1 MTTEHTCIHENTL
14 NEQNIEIAQLKTRIE
29 YKHERIDELKTS
41 LNELSKK
48 LDKIDHCLNELK
60 LQSERDDFNI
70 DNRVTQLETTQ
81 NTLKWIIGV
90 GLTCVG
96 TAIAILTFFL
106 TILH

>member
-1 MTTEHTCIHENTL
+1 MNEHTCIHEK
-14 NEQNIEIAQLKTRIE
+14 EITDQTVELAQLKTRID
-29 YKHERIDELKTS
+29 YKHERIDELKKS
-41 LNELSKK
+41 IDELDKK

-81 NTLKWIIGV
+81 NTLKWIIGI

-96 TAIAILTFFL
+96 TAIAVLTFFL
-106 TILH
+106 TVI